1 MSQLTGHKPIWRTAL
16 LVLLFVSIFGP
27 RLSVEGRAWRLKP
40 LVWLVLLS
48 LVLVVGA
55 FYALDRAL
63 LNSETAPRLHQV
75 YLADL
80 NGNGHLDAFLFLLNE
95 NQRILLNDGDGR
107 FTFDRELYITN
118 PALAVG
124 DITGDGQTDIIVNQ
138 IGSSDALVCATMP
151 SGSASVSQT
160 DGVASNLLFATLGV
174 SHGGGPDDEPDGG
187 PDDYIVF
194 CCKGASTSIRHLSNP
209 RPCLAGEVWVSDIAL
224 ADLNGNGRLDAFLTK
239 GWGGPEQYLPNEVW
253 FNDEQGDFS
262 DSGQRLGD
270 SGSLAVVLGDLNGNG
285 FVDAVVGNRDADEI
299 WFNDGLGNFS
309 DSGQRLGSG
318 LTHTIF
324 LADLNDDGHP
334 DLFLAGNGSGRVW
347 LNDGT
352 GRFSQGQRI
361 RYGRNE
367 VVALGDVTGNGHPDL
382 FVAGL
387 GSYRVWQGKGNGRF
401 TSHLRGSYR

>member
-1 MSQLTGHKPIWRTAL
+1 MNKTRAAASSTHSPDAATEN
-16 LVLLFVSIFGP
+16 GP

-40 LVWLVLLS
+40 LVRLVLLS
-48 LVLVVGA
+48 LVLIVGA
-55 FYALDRAL
+55 FCAVAIALI
-63 LNSETAPRLHQV
+63 NSETAPRLHQV

-80 NGNGHLDAFLFLLNE
+80 NGNGHLDVFLFLLNE

-138 IGSSDALVCATMP
+138 IGSNDTLICATMP
-151 SGSASVSQT
+151 SGFTSVPRT
-160 DGVASNLLFATLGV
+160 DGVVSNLLFATLDV
-174 SHGGGPDDEPDGG
+174 RSGGGLYDS
-187 PDDYIVF
+187 IVF
-194 CCKGASTSIRHLSNP
+194 CCKGSSTSIRHLINP
-209 RPCLAGEVWVSDIAL
+209 RPCLVDDVRDIAL
-224 ADLNGNGRLDAFLTK
+224 ADLNGNGRFDAFLAK
-239 GWGGPEQYLPNEVW
+239 GWGGPVQFLPNEVW
-253 FNDEQGDFS
+253 FNDGQGGFN

-270 SGSLAVVLGDLNGNG
+270 SGSLAVVLADLNGSG
-285 FVDAVVGNRDADEI
+285 FADAVVGNNSADEI
-299 WFNDGLGNFS
+299 WFNDGQGHFS
-309 DSGQRLGSG
+309 DSGQRLGNS

-324 LADLNDDGHP
+324 LADLNGDGHP
-334 DLFLAGNGSGRVW
+334 DLFLAGNGSGQVW

-352 GRFSQGQRI
+352 GRFSQGQHI

-367 VVALGDVTGNGHPDL
+367 AVALGDVTGNGHPDL

-387 GSYRVWQGKGNGRF
+387 GNYRVWQGEGNGRF

>member
-1 MSQLTGHKPIWRTAL
+1 MNKTRAAASSTHSPDAAIEN
-16 LVLLFVSIFGP
+16 GP
-27 RLSVEGRAWRLKP
+27 RLSVEERAWRLKP
-40 LVWLVLLS
+40 LVRLVLLS
-48 LVLVVGA
+48 LVLIVGA
-55 FYALDRAL
+55 FCAVAMALF
-63 LNSETAPRLHQV
+63 NSETAPRLRQV
-75 YLADL
+75 YLTDL

-138 IGSSDALVCATMP
+138 IGSNDTLVCATMP
-151 SGSASVSQT
+151 SSFTSVPRT
-160 DGVASNLLFATLGV
+160 DGVVSNLLFATLDV
-174 SHGGGPDDEPDGG
+174 SNGGGLDDF
-187 PDDYIVF
+187 IVF
-194 CCKGASTSIRHLSNP
+194 CCKGASTSIRHLSNR
-209 RPCLAGEVWVSDIAL
+209 RPCLAGEVWVRDMAL
-224 ADLNGNGRLDAFLTK
+224 ADLNGNGRLDAFLVK

-253 FNDEQGDFS
+253 FNDGQGDFS

-285 FVDAVVGNRDADEI
+285 FADAVVGNNGADEI
-299 WFNDGLGNFS
+299 WFNDGQGNFS
-309 DSGQRLGSG
+309 DSGQRLGGS

-334 DLFLAGNGSGRVW
+334 DLFLAGNGGGQVW

-387 GSYRVWQGKGNGRF
+387 RNYRVWQGGGNGRF
-401 TSHLRGSYR
+401 TSHLQSNYR